1 MAKKNNYNYDYVMVL
16 QPTSPLRS
24 FKDINNCIKLLK
36 VKKPLSL
43 FSVSNSI
50 EHPSETISI
59 KKNSGIT

>member
-1 MAKKNNYNYDYVMVL
+1 MVL

-59 KKNSGIT
+59 KKTVGLHN